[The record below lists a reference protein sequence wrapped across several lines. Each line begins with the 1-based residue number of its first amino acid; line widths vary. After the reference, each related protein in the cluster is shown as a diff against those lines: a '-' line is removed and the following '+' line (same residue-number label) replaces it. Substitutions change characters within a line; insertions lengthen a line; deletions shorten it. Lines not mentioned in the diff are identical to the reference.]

1 MQTYALV
8 CAVIFFAGFTQGL
21 SGFGSILLAIP
32 LLATFL
38 DIKTV
43 IPLTVLM
50 GMGMTTLLLVQLWRH
65 LAWRRILPFLIGM
78 LPGVPLGVFFLK
90 RMDKG
95 TVELI
100 LGSLLVIYSA
110 YGLLSRAMPKGI
122 RKGWGY
128 LLGFLGGCLGG
139 AFSASGPA
147 VIVYVS
153 LQDWPKDRI
162 KASLQGIFFVVD
174 ALVILFYTFNGLITP
189 IVLQY
194 FGVSLPALL
203 LGTFVGALC
212 YGKVN
217 DVQYKRIMFVLLGV
231 LGAFMVY
238 KA

>member
-1 MQTYALV
+1 
-8 CAVIFFAGFTQGL
+8 
-21 SGFGSILLAIP
+21 
-32 LLATFL
+32 
-38 DIKTV
+38 
-43 IPLTVLM
+43 
-50 GMGMTTLLLVQLWRH
+50 
-65 LAWRRILPFLIGM
+65 
-78 LPGVPLGVFFLK
+78 
-90 RMDKG
+90 
-95 TVELI
+95 
-100 LGSLLVIYSA
+100 
-110 YGLLSRAMPKGI
+110 
-122 RKGWGY
+122 
-128 LLGFLGGCLGG
+128 

>member
-1 MQTYALV
+1 MQIYALV

-21 SGFGSILLAIP
+21 SGFGSVLLAIP

-43 IPLTVLM
+43 IPLTALM
-50 GMGMTTLLLVQLWRH
+50 GMGMTTLLLVQLWHH
-65 LAWRRILPFLIGM
+65 LAWRGILPFLIGT
-78 LPGVPLGVFFLK
+78 LPGVPLGGFFLK
-90 RMDKG
+90 KMDNG

-100 LGSLLVIYSA
+100 LGSLLVIYAA
-110 YGLLSRAMPKGI
+110 YGLLLRTTPKGI

-147 VIVYVS
+147 VIVFVS

-162 KASLQGIFFVVD
+162 KASLQGIFFVAD

-194 FGVSLPALL
+194 FAVSLPALL
-203 LGTFVGALC
+203 LGTFAGALC

-217 DVQYKRIMFVLLGV
+217 DVQYKRIMFILLGL
-231 LGAFMVY
+231 LGAFMTY